1 MKAALR
7 SARPPAPERPVAI
20 LRDIVKSIPLNISK
34 SEQRVLHALALG
46 GCIRHERDDDGRLAD
61 VHCVTREGYRLVEC
75 GLLLFGRL
83 KRRRLIASRGGAPY
97 RITREGLSAVRAQL
111 NQR

>member
-1 MKAALR
+1 M
-7 SARPPAPERPVAI
+7 
-20 LRDIVKSIPLNISK
+20 NISK

-46 GCIRHERDDDGRLAD
+46 GHIRHERDDDGRLMD
-61 VHCVTREGYRLVEC
+61 VHCMTRDGYRLTQC
-75 GLLLFGRL
+75 DLLVFARL
-83 KRRRLIASRGGAPY
+83 KRRRLIASRLGAPY